1 MVNIRTIERGTKRYY
16 YLEHTIREG
25 KEFKNKR
32 IYLGQTLPKNIDE
45 IKDKFLYE
53 LLEEMHK
60 KRLIEIKNRFNS
72 EYKSYPESYK
82 KKYIEAFAIKFTY
95 NTNRIEGG
103 TLTLKDTA
111 DLLQNSITP
120 KNKSVKDVKE
130 TEAHEKVFYEMLKN
144 KKKLTL
150 ATVLYWHKELLKE
163 TDSEIAGKIRKH
175 PVAIARSK
183 AVLPLPAELDTL
195 LYEFFRWYN
204 KNYGK
209 LNPVI
214 MAALTHLKFVSIH
227 PFSDGNGRISR
238 LMMNQ
243 TFHSQD
249 YPMLNIEYSNRK
261 AYYTALERSQ
271 TQKRDHI
278 FVQYLVKRYLKEYKK
293 G

>member
-120 KNKSVKDVKE
+120 KNKSVKE
-130 TEAHEKVFYEMLKN
+130 
-144 KKKLTL
+144 L
-150 ATVLYWHKELLKE
+150 AQT
-163 TDSEIAGKIRKH
+163 
-175 PVAIARSK
+175 
-183 AVLPLPAELDTL
+183 
-195 LYEFFRWYN
+195 YN
-204 KNYGK
+204 NTG
-209 LNPVI
+209 
-214 MAALTHLKFVSIH
+214 F
-227 PFSDGNGRISR
+227 
-238 LMMNQ
+238 
-243 TFHSQD
+243 
-249 YPMLNIEYSNRK
+249 
-261 AYYTALERSQ
+261 
-271 TQKRDHI
+271 
-278 FVQYLVKRYLKEYKK
+278 
-293 G
+293 